1 MMKEKKVN
9 VAKLIY
15 NGDLMGYRV
24 SVSGKVFDLS
34 DEDYQEF
41 EQSVPRSLISCKDKL
56 ALYLRDDGVLV
67 TYNEH
72 GVIPCDNWVAAF
84 SIVEDKDLLE
94 DKVYIGVQRLSAM
107 DATDGVLNK
116 DILKTIRVA
125 FDSRLRFYILPRPI
139 IKKEQGTYKSMYHLG
154 FKSLYEACTFIN
166 SFVSLIGVSFSRES
180 VMSMTNAGVASHYF
194 DSSYGVTK
202 AVLLMSGYNRNR
214 PRYDFNSVTL
224 TGSVRRVDGAESG
237 EYLMKMSI
245 ESSRGNGTDV
255 FVVTLCYSSIA

>member
-1 MMKEKKVN
+1 MKEKKVN
-9 VAKLIY
+9 VAKLVY
-15 NGDLMGYRV
+15 NGNLMGYRV
-24 SVSGKVFDLS
+24 SASGKVFDLS
-34 DEDYQEF
+34 DEDYREF

-72 GVIPCDNWVAAF
+72 GVMPCDNWVAVF
-84 SIVEDKDLLE
+84 SIIEDKDLLE
-94 DKVYIGVQRLSAM
+94 DKVYIGVQKLSAL

-116 DILKTIRVA
+116 DILKTIQVA

-139 IKKEQGTYKSMYHLG
+139 IKKEQGTYKSMYHLC
-154 FKSLYEACTFIN
+154 FKSLYEACTFIY
-166 SFVSLIGVSFSRES
+166 SFASLNGVSFSRES
-180 VMSMTNAGVASHYF
+180 AMSLTNCG
-194 DSSYGVTK
+194 SSYGVTR

-214 PRYDFNSVTL
+214 PRYGFNSVTL
-224 TGSVRRVDGAESG
+224 TGSVRRVDGAESR

>member
-24 SVSGKVFDLS
+24 SAGGKVFDLS
-34 DEDYQEF
+34 DEDYTEF

-72 GVIPCDNWVAAF
+72 GVIPCDNWVDAF
-84 SIVEDKDLLE
+84 SIIEAKDLLE
-94 DKVYIGVQRLSAM
+94 DKVYIGVQKLSALNE
-107 DATDGVLNK
+107 TDGVLNK
-116 DILKTIRVA
+116 DILKTIQVA
-125 FDSRLRFYILPRPI
+125 FDSHLRFYILPRPI

-154 FKSLYEACTFIN
+154 FKSLYEACTFIY
-166 SFVSLIGVSFSRES
+166 SFASLNGVSFSRES
-180 VMSMTNAGVASHYF
+180 AMSLTNCG
-194 DSSYGVTK
+194 SSYGVTK

-214 PRYDFNSVTL
+214 PGYGFNSVTL
-224 TGSVRRVDGAESG
+224 TGSVKRVDGVESG

-255 FVVTLCYSSIA
+255 FVVTLCYSSMV

>member
-1 MMKEKKVN
+1 
-9 VAKLIY
+9 
-15 NGDLMGYRV
+15 MGYRV
-24 SVSGKVFDLS
+24 SAGGKVFDLS
-34 DEDYQEF
+34 DEDYTEF

-72 GVIPCDNWVAAF
+72 GVIPCDNWVDAF
-84 SIVEDKDLLE
+84 SIIKDKDLLE
-94 DKVYIGVQRLSAM
+94 DKVYIGVQKLSAL
-107 DATDGVLNK
+107 DETDGVLNK
-116 DILKTIRVA
+116 DILKTIQVA
-125 FDSRLRFYILPRPI
+125 FDSHLRFYILPRPI

-154 FKSLYEACTFIN
+154 FKSLYEACTFIY
-166 SFVSLIGVSFSRES
+166 SFVSLNGISLSRES
-180 VMSMTNAGVASHYF
+180 IMSLT
-194 DSSYGVTK
+194 SYGVTK

-214 PRYDFNSVTL
+214 PRYGFNSVTL

-255 FVVTLCYSSIA
+255 FVVTLCYSSMV

>member
-24 SVSGKVFDLS
+24 SAVGKVFDLS
-34 DEDYQEF
+34 DEDYTEF

-72 GVIPCDNWVAAF
+72 GVTPCDSWVDAF
-84 SIVEDKDLLE
+84 SIIEDKDLLE
-94 DKVYIGVQRLSAM
+94 DKVYIGVQRLSAL

-116 DILKTIRVA
+116 DILKTIQVA
-125 FDSRLRFYILPRPI
+125 FDSHLRFYILPRPI
-139 IKKEQGTYKSMYHLG
+139 VKKEQGTYKSMYHLG
-154 FKSLYEACTFIN
+154 FKSLYEACTFIY
-166 SFVSLIGVSFSRES
+166 SFASLNGVSFSRES
-180 VMSMTNAGVASHYF
+180 AMSLSNCG
-194 DSSYGVTK
+194 SSYGVTK
-202 AVLLMSGYNRNR
+202 SVLSMSGYNRNR
-214 PRYDFNSVTL
+214 PRYGFNSVTL

>member
-15 NGDLMGYRV
+15 NGNLMGYRV
-24 SVSGKVFDLS
+24 SAGGKVFDLS
-34 DEDYQEF
+34 DEDYREF
-41 EQSVPRSLISCKDKL
+41 EQSVPRSLVSCKDKL

-72 GVIPCDNWVAAF
+72 GVIPCDNWVDAF
-84 SIVEDKDLLE
+84 SIIEDKDLLE
-94 DKVYIGVQRLSAM
+94 DKVYIGVQKLSAL

-116 DILKTIRVA
+116 DILKTIQVA

-154 FKSLYEACTFIN
+154 FKSLYEACTFIY
-166 SFVSLIGVSFSRES
+166 SFVSLNGISLSRES
-180 VMSMTNAGVASHYF
+180 IMSLT
-194 DSSYGVTK
+194 SYGVTK

-214 PRYDFNSVTL
+214 PGYGFNSVTL
-224 TGSVRRVDGAESG
+224 TGSMGRVDGAESG

-245 ESSRGNGTDV
+245 ESSKGNGSDV
-255 FVVTLCYSSIA
+255 FVVTICYSSIA

>member
-15 NGDLMGYRV
+15 NGSLMGYRV
-24 SVSGKVFDLS
+24 SAGGKVFDLS
-34 DEDYQEF
+34 DEDYTEF

-84 SIVEDKDLLE
+84 SIIKDKDLLE
-94 DKVYIGVQRLSAM
+94 DKIYIGVQRLSAL
-107 DATDGVLNK
+107 DETDGVLNK
-116 DILKTIRVA
+116 DILKTIQVA
-125 FDSRLRFYILPRPI
+125 FDSHLRFYILPRPI
-139 IKKEQGTYKSMYHLG
+139 IKKELNTYKSMYHLG
-154 FKSLYEACTFIN
+154 FKSLYEACTFIY
-166 SFVSLIGVSFSRES
+166 SFASLNGVSFSRES
-180 VMSMTNAGVASHYF
+180 AMSLTNCG
-194 DSSYGVTK
+194 SSYGVTK

-214 PRYDFNSVTL
+214 PRYGFNSVTL

>member
-1 MMKEKKVN
+1 MKEKKVN

-24 SVSGKVFDLS
+24 SAGGKVFDLS
-34 DEDYQEF
+34 DEDYTEF

-72 GVIPCDNWVAAF
+72 GVIPCDNWVNAF
-84 SIVEDKDLLE
+84 SIIKDKDLLE
-94 DKVYIGVQRLSAM
+94 DKVYIGVQRLSAL

-116 DILKTIRVA
+116 DILKTIQVA
-125 FDSRLRFYILPRPI
+125 FDSHLRFYILPRPI
-139 IKKEQGTYKSMYHLG
+139 IKKEQGIYKSMYHLG
-154 FKSLYEACTFIN
+154 FKSLYEACTFIY
-166 SFVSLIGVSFSRES
+166 SFASLNGVSFSRES
-180 VMSMTNAGVASHYF
+180 AMSLTNCG
-194 DSSYGVTK
+194 SSYDVTK

-214 PRYDFNSVTL
+214 PRYGFNSVTL
-224 TGSVRRVDGAESG
+224 TGSVKRVDGAESR

-245 ESSRGNGTDV
+245 ESSRGSGTDV
-255 FVVTLCYSSIA
+255 FAVTLRYSSIA

>member
-24 SVSGKVFDLS
+24 SASGKVFDLS
-34 DEDYQEF
+34 DEDYTEF

-72 GVIPCDNWVAAF
+72 GVIPCDSWVDAF
-84 SIVEDKDLLE
+84 SIIEDKDLLD
-94 DKVYIGVQRLSAM
+94 DKVYIGVQRLSALNE
-107 DATDGVLNK
+107 TDGVLNK
-116 DILKTIRVA
+116 DILKTIQVA
-125 FDSRLRFYILPRPI
+125 FDSHLRFYILPRPI

-154 FKSLYEACTFIN
+154 FKSLYEACTFIY
-166 SFVSLIGVSFSRES
+166 SFVSLNGVSFSRES
-180 VMSMTNAGVASHYF
+180 AMSLTNCR
-194 DSSYGVTK
+194 SSYGVTK

-214 PRYDFNSVTL
+214 PRYGFNSVTL
-224 TGSVRRVDGAESG
+224 TGSVKRVDDAESG
-237 EYLMKMSI
+237 EYLIKMSI

>member
-1 MMKEKKVN
+1 MKEKKVN
-9 VAKLIY
+9 VAKLVY
-15 NGDLMGYRV
+15 NGNLMGYRV
-24 SVSGKVFDLS
+24 SASGKVFDLS
-34 DEDYQEF
+34 DEDYREF
-41 EQSVPRSLISCKDKL
+41 EQSVPRSLTSCKDKL

-84 SIVEDKDLLE
+84 SIIEDKDLLE
-94 DKVYIGVQRLSAM
+94 DKVYIGVQKLSAL

-116 DILKTIRVA
+116 DILKTIQVA

-154 FKSLYEACTFIN
+154 FKSLYEACTFIY
-166 SFVSLIGVSFSRES
+166 SFASLNGVSFSRES
-180 VMSMTNAGVASHYF
+180 AMSLTNCG
-194 DSSYGVTK
+194 SSYGVTK

-214 PRYDFNSVTL
+214 PRYGFNSVML
-224 TGSVRRVDGAESG
+224 TGSVRRVDGAESR

-245 ESSRGNGTDV
+245 ESSRGNGSDV

>member
-15 NGDLMGYRV
+15 NGSLMGYRV
-24 SVSGKVFDLS
+24 SAGGKVFDLS
-34 DEDYQEF
+34 DEDYTEF

-84 SIVEDKDLLE
+84 SIIKDKDLLE
-94 DKVYIGVQRLSAM
+94 DKIYIGVQKLSAL
-107 DATDGVLNK
+107 DETDGVLNK
-116 DILKTIRVA
+116 DILKTIQVA
-125 FDSRLRFYILPRPI
+125 FDSHLRFYILPRPI
-139 IKKEQGTYKSMYHLG
+139 VKKEQGTYKSMYHLG
-154 FKSLYEACTFIN
+154 FKSLYEACTFIY
-166 SFVSLIGVSFSRES
+166 SFASLNGVSFSRES
-180 VMSMTNAGVASHYF
+180 AMSLSNCG
-194 DSSYGVTK
+194 SSYGVTK
-202 AVLLMSGYNRNR
+202 SVLSMSGYNRNR
-214 PRYDFNSVTL
+214 PRYGFNSVTL

>member
-24 SVSGKVFDLS
+24 SAGGKVFDLS
-34 DEDYQEF
+34 DEDYTEF

-72 GVIPCDNWVAAF
+72 GVTPCDSWVDAF
-84 SIVEDKDLLE
+84 SIIEDKDLLE
-94 DKVYIGVQRLSAM
+94 DKVYIGVQRLSAL

-116 DILKTIRVA
+116 DILKTIQVA
-125 FDSRLRFYILPRPI
+125 FDSHLRFYILPRPI

-154 FKSLYEACTFIN
+154 FKSLYEACTFIY
-166 SFVSLIGVSFSRES
+166 SFASLNGVSFSRES
-180 VMSMTNAGVASHYF
+180 AMSLSNCG
-194 DSSYGVTK
+194 SSYGVTK
-202 AVLLMSGYNRNR
+202 SVLSMSGYNRNR
-214 PRYDFNSVTL
+214 PRYGFNSVTL
-224 TGSVRRVDGAESG
+224 TGSVKRVDGAESG

>member
-1 MMKEKKVN
+1 MKEKKVN
-9 VAKLIY
+9 VAKLVY
-15 NGDLMGYRV
+15 NGNLMGYRV
-24 SVSGKVFDLS
+24 SASGKVFDLS
-34 DEDYQEF
+34 DEDYREF
-41 EQSVPRSLISCKDKL
+41 EQSVPRSLTSCKDKL

-84 SIVEDKDLLE
+84 SIIEDKDLLE
-94 DKVYIGVQRLSAM
+94 DKVYIGVQKLSAL
-107 DATDGVLNK
+107 DSTDGVLNK
-116 DILKTIRVA
+116 DILKTIQVA

-154 FKSLYEACTFIN
+154 FKSLYEACTFIY
-166 SFVSLIGVSFSRES
+166 SFASLNGVSFSRES
-180 VMSMTNAGVASHYF
+180 AMSLTNCG
-194 DSSYGVTK
+194 SSYGVTR

-214 PRYDFNSVTL
+214 PRYGFNSVTL
-224 TGSVRRVDGAESG
+224 TGSVRRVDGAESR

-245 ESSRGNGTDV
+245 ESSRGNGSDV

>member
-24 SVSGKVFDLS
+24 SAGGKVFDLS
-34 DEDYQEF
+34 DEDYTEF

-72 GVIPCDNWVAAF
+72 GVTPCDSWVDAF
-84 SIVEDKDLLE
+84 SIIEDKDLLE
-94 DKVYIGVQRLSAM
+94 DKVYIGVQRLSAL

-116 DILKTIRVA
+116 DILKTIQVA
-125 FDSRLRFYILPRPI
+125 FDSHLRFYILPRPI
-139 IKKEQGTYKSMYHLG
+139 VKKEQGTYKSMYHLG
-154 FKSLYEACTFIN
+154 FKSLYEACTFIY
-166 SFVSLIGVSFSRES
+166 SFASLNGVSFSRES
-180 VMSMTNAGVASHYF
+180 AMSVSNCG
-194 DSSYGVTK
+194 SSYGVTK
-202 AVLLMSGYNRNR
+202 AVVLMSGYNRNR
-214 PRYDFNSVTL
+214 PRYGFNSVTL

>member
-1 MMKEKKVN
+1 MREKKVK

-24 SVSGKVFDLS
+24 SASGKVFDLS
-34 DEDYQEF
+34 DEDYREF

-84 SIVEDKDLLE
+84 SIIEDKDLLE
-94 DKVYIGVQRLSAM
+94 DKVYIGVQKLSAL

-116 DILKTIRVA
+116 DILKTIQVA
-125 FDSRLRFYILPRPI
+125 SDSHLRFYILPRPI
-139 IKKEQGTYKSMYHLG
+139 IKREQGTYKSMYHLG
-154 FKSLYEACTFIN
+154 FKSLYEACMFIY
-166 SFVSLIGVSFSRES
+166 SFASLNGVSFSRES
-180 VMSMTNAGVASHYF
+180 AMSLSNCG
-194 DSSYGVTK
+194 SSYGVTK

-224 TGSVRRVDGAESG
+224 TGSVKRVDGAESG

-245 ESSRGNGTDV
+245 ESSRGSGTDV
-255 FVVTLCYSSIA
+255 FAVTLCYSSIA

>member
-24 SVSGKVFDLS
+24 SAGGKVFDLS
-34 DEDYQEF
+34 DEDYTEF

-67 TYNEH
+67 TYNER
-72 GVIPCDNWVAAF
+72 GVIPCDSWVDAF
-84 SIVEDKDLLE
+84 SIIEDKDLLE
-94 DKVYIGVQRLSAM
+94 DKVYIGVQRLSAL

-116 DILKTIRVA
+116 DILKTIQVA
-125 FDSRLRFYILPRPI
+125 FDSRLRFYILSRPI

-154 FKSLYEACTFIN
+154 FKSLYEACTFIY
-166 SFVSLIGVSFSRES
+166 SFASLNGVSFSRES
-180 VMSMTNAGVASHYF
+180 AMSLTNCG
-194 DSSYGVTK
+194 SSYGVTK

-214 PRYDFNSVTL
+214 PRYGFNSVTL
-224 TGSVRRVDGAESG
+224 TGSVRRVDGAESR

>member
-1 MMKEKKVN
+1 MKEKKVN
-9 VAKLIY
+9 VAKLVY
-15 NGDLMGYRV
+15 NGNLMGYRV
-24 SVSGKVFDLS
+24 SASGKVFDLS

-41 EQSVPRSLISCKDKL
+41 EQSVPRSLTSCKDKL

-84 SIVEDKDLLE
+84 SIIEDKDLLE
-94 DKVYIGVQRLSAM
+94 DKVYIGVQKLSAL

-116 DILKTIRVA
+116 DILKTIQVA

-154 FKSLYEACTFIN
+154 FKSLYEACTFIY
-166 SFVSLIGVSFSRES
+166 SFASLNGVSFSRES
-180 VMSMTNAGVASHYF
+180 AMSLTNCG
-194 DSSYGVTK
+194 SSYGVTK

-214 PRYDFNSVTL
+214 PRYGFNSVML
-224 TGSVRRVDGAESG
+224 TGSVRRVDGAESR

-245 ESSRGNGTDV
+245 ESSKGNGSDV

>member
-1 MMKEKKVN
+1 MKEKKVN
-9 VAKLIY
+9 VAKLVY
-15 NGDLMGYRV
+15 NGNLMGYRV
-24 SVSGKVFDLS
+24 SASGKVFDLS
-34 DEDYQEF
+34 DEDYREF
-41 EQSVPRSLISCKDKL
+41 EQSVPRSLTSCKDKL
-56 ALYLRDDGVLV
+56 ALHLRDDGVLV

-84 SIVEDKDLLE
+84 SIIEDKDLLE
-94 DKVYIGVQRLSAM
+94 DKVYIGVQKLSAL

-116 DILKTIRVA
+116 DILKTIQVA

-154 FKSLYEACTFIN
+154 FKSLYEACTFIY
-166 SFVSLIGVSFSRES
+166 SFASLNGVSFSRES
-180 VMSMTNAGVASHYF
+180 AMSLTNCG
-194 DSSYGVTK
+194 SSYGVTK

-214 PRYDFNSVTL
+214 PRYGFNSVML
-224 TGSVRRVDGAESG
+224 TGSVRRVDGAESR

-245 ESSRGNGTDV
+245 ESSRGNGSDV

>member
-1 MMKEKKVN
+1 MKEKKVN

-15 NGDLMGYRV
+15 KGDLMGYRV
-24 SVSGKVFDLS
+24 SAGGKVFDLS
-34 DEDYQEF
+34 DEDYTEF

-72 GVIPCDNWVAAF
+72 GVIPCDNWVDAF
-84 SIVEDKDLLE
+84 SIIEAKDLLE
-94 DKVYIGVQRLSAM
+94 DKVYIGVQKLSALN
-107 DATDGVLNK
+107 ATDGVLNK
-116 DILKTIRVA
+116 DILKTIQVA
-125 FDSRLRFYILPRPI
+125 FDSHLRFYILPRPI
-139 IKKEQGTYKSMYHLG
+139 IKREQGTYKSMYHLG
-154 FKSLYEACTFIN
+154 FKSLYEACTFIY
-166 SFVSLIGVSFSRES
+166 SFVSLNGISLSRES
-180 VMSMTNAGVASHYF
+180 IMSLT
-194 DSSYGVTK
+194 SYGVTK

-214 PRYDFNSVTL
+214 PGYGFNSVTL
-224 TGSVRRVDGAESG
+224 TGSMGRVDGSESG